1 MTENTAAEALRSG
14 DPRAF
19 ALLVDQYADSIYR
32 LVMSIVQHQEE
43 AEDITQ
49 EVFTTVFTSIG
60 KFKGDSLLSTWMY
73 RIAVNKCQEQLRK
86 QSRQKRSGKHVSYDQ
101 AGQHHASVQS
111 AYMHPQLELENN
123 ERAQILLSA
132 LHQLPDQQRIAFT
145 MHKIDGFSYE
155 EIAAILDTSLSAVE
169 SLIFRGRK
177 QLRQLLATYYDEH
190 F

>member
-14 DPRAF
+14 DPRAY
-19 ALLVDQYADSIYR
+19 ALLVDQYADPIYR

-49 EVFTTVFTSIG
+49 EVFTTVFTSIA

-73 RIAVNKCQEQLRK
+73 RIAVNKCQEMLRK
-86 QSRQKRSGKHVSYDQ
+86 QSRQKRSGKMVSYDQ
-101 AGQHHASVQS
+101 AGNHAAGQS
-111 AYMHPQLELENN
+111 AFMHPQQELEKN
-123 ERAQILLSA
+123 EQAQILLHA
-132 LHQLPDQQRIAFT
+132 LEQLPEQQRIAFSL
-145 MHKIDGFSYE
+145 HKIDGFSYE

-177 QLRQLLATYYDEH
+177 QLRLLLATYYDEH
-190 F
+190 Y

>member
-1 MTENTAAEALRSG
+1 MTDNAAAEALRSG

-19 ALLVDQYADSIYR
+19 TLLVDQYADSIYR

-73 RIAVNKCQEQLRK
+73 RIAVNKCQEMLRK
-86 QSRQKRSGKHVSYDQ
+86 QSRQKRSGKHVSYDI
-101 AGQHHASVQS
+101 AGQHHVAVQS
-111 AYMHPQLELENN
+111 AYMHPQQELENN
-123 ERAQILLSA
+123 ERAQILIGA
-132 LHQLPDQQRIAFT
+132 LNQLPEQQRIAFT

-155 EIAAILDTSLSAVE
+155 EIAEILDTSLSAVE

-177 QLRQLLATYYDEH
+177 QLKLLLATYYDEH
-190 F
+190 Y